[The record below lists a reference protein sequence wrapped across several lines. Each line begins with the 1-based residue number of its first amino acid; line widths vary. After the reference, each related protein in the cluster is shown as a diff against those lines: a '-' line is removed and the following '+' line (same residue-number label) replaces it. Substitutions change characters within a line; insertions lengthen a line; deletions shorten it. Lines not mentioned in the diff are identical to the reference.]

1 MARQVQQIDNYAE
14 AQLRELKAIVD
25 AKNTYQTKGSS
36 TKWIDKSITSYLSQ
50 YKQILKLQEQIDAG
64 EKRLAGTG
72 LKGESADNARS
83 VVNMRKR
90 LLAQMQAESPML
102 DLEKGTL
109 NGQQLSEEQLV
120 KLKKEIAVLDANHG
134 IQLEKN
140 NVLQKQSVGLVQ
152 QIAQG
157 FKASFRNLMDYSLAY
172 AVIGKIRMAYSQLI
186 NYAEQL
192 NASMVDL
199 QIASGL
205 TYTNIKSMMLDFN
218 DLAKTVGKS
227 TLEVA
232 NAANDW
238 LRAGYEGQEASELTN
253 ASMHLSTLGMIDSSQ
268 ATSYLISV
276 LKGWKIEAKEVM
288 EVVDKLTVTI
298 CSVCRVIGIGH
309 KLKSR

>member
-1 MARQVQQIDNYAE
+1 M
-14 AQLRELKAIVD
+14 
-25 AKNTYQTKGSS
+25 
-36 TKWIDKSITSYLSQ
+36 
-50 YKQILKLQEQIDAG
+50 LKLQEQVDAN
-64 EKRLAGTG
+64 EKRLASSGM
-72 LKGESADNARS
+72 KGERADNLRS
-83 VVNMRKR
+83 VINMQKR
-90 LLAQMQAESPML
+90 RLGQMQAEMPNI
-102 DLEKGTL
+102 DFEHNTI
-109 NGQQLSEEQLV
+109 NGEAVSEEAML
-120 KLKKEIAVLDANHG
+120 KAKKEIANLDANHQ

-140 NVLQKQSVGLVQ
+140 NALQKQSVSLVQ
-152 QIAQG
+152 QIANG
-157 FKASFRNLMDYSLAY
+157 FKASFRNLTDYSLAY

-186 NYAEQL
+186 SYAEQL

-205 TYTNIKSMMLDFN
+205 TYNNIKSMMLDFN